1 MSCIKESYFLFS
13 RIISPLLQQV
23 CLKHNYLPCMDGI
36 STVYFSDDTDLFEE
50 DPPAEIILLP
60 RNFCVNSVLSTQL
73 KLLQSGGLIQ

>member
-1 MSCIKESYFLFS
+1 
-13 RIISPLLQQV
+13 
-23 CLKHNYLPCMDGI
+23 MDGI